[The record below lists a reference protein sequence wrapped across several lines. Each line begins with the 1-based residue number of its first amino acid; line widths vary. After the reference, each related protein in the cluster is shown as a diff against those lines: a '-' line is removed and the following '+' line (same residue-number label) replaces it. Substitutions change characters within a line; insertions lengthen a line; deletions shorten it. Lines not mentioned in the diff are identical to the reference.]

1 MSLILRKD
9 VSEVEGPSS
18 LVYKYFQQWLESL
31 SAYFDTKVGS
41 INIIQSNPNQS
52 FIVKGRKSRFDILFT
67 YKMFISFTE
76 KQPKTIIKTKMRFTL
91 NYRDLLEIILF
102 TIIGFAIVASF
113 SLAVLRKSP
122 IIGGIIG
129 GIVGF
134 SIINIWGEILYTGFA
149 RDTLYYIIK
158 TPINKIKREFQESQ

>member
-1 MSLILRKD
+1 MSIFLRKD
-9 VSEVEGPSS
+9 VSEVDSPSS

-31 SAYFDTKVGS
+31 SAYFETKAGS
-41 INIIQSNPNQS
+41 IKIIQSNPNQS

-67 YKMFISFTE
+67 YKLFISFTE
-76 KQPKTIIKTKMRFTL
+76 KQSKTIVKTKMRFRL
-91 NYRDLLEIILF
+91 NYRDLLEIFLF

-113 SLAVLRKSP
+113 SLSVLRKSP

-129 GIVGF
+129 GMVGF

-149 RDTLYYIIK
+149 HDTFDYIIK